1 MDNGLEILRERGFV
15 KQCTDEEGLSKALSS
30 GSVIYYCG
38 FDPTAESLH
47 VGNLLTVMANAHLQ
61 RAGHKPLTL
70 VGGGTA
76 MVGDPSGKTELR
88 KMLTREQIE
97 KNARS
102 VLSQLQRYLTLD
114 GKAGIPV
121 NNSDWLLDLKYIGF
135 LRDIGRHFRV
145 NEMLRSEAYRM
156 RLEREE
162 GLSFIE
168 FNYQLLQAYDYL
180 VLSRKYGCT
189 LQIGGDDQW
198 GNMLAGV
205 DLVRRLDGKEVFAL
219 TMPLLTTSSGEK
231 MGKTARGAL
240 WLDAARVSPYEY
252 YQFWINTDDRDVERF
267 LALYTFLPMDEVR
280 ALGALRDADI
290 RTAKETL
297 AFEATVISH
306 GAEEAQQARQA
317 SRAAFGGDS
326 GDVSAMPSSTVE
338 AARLEA
344 GIAILDLLV
353 ETGLTNSRGA
363 ARRLIQGGGA
373 YVGGVQVTDADM
385 VVGSESVEDGAVML
399 RFGKK
404 KYHRLVVS

>member
-1 MDNGLEILRERGFV
+1 
-15 KQCTDEEGLSKALSS
+15 
-30 GSVIYYCG
+30 
-38 FDPTAESLH
+38 
-47 VGNLLTVMANAHLQ
+47 
-61 RAGHKPLTL
+61 
-70 VGGGTA
+70 

-88 KMLTREQIE
+88 KMLTWEQIE
-97 KNARS
+97 KNARG

-121 NNSDWLLDLKYIGF
+121 NNSDWLLDLKYIEF

-219 TMPLLTTSSGEK
+219 TMPLLTTSNGEK

-240 WLDAARVSPYEY
+240 WLDAAKVSPYEY

-280 ALGALRDADI
+280 GLGALRDAEI

-297 AFEATVISH
+297 AFEATVITH
-306 GAEEAQQARQA
+306 GAEEAEQARQA
-317 SRAAFGGDS
+317 SRAAFGGDD

-338 AARLEA
+338 AARLQA
-344 GIAILDLLV
+344 GIPILDLLV

-385 VVGSESVEDGAVML
+385 VVGSESLEDGAVML

>member
-1 MDNGLEILRERGFV
+1 MDNVLEILRERGFV

-88 KMLTREQIE
+88 KMLTWEQIE
-97 KNARS
+97 KNARG

-121 NNSDWLLDLKYIGF
+121 NNSDWLLDLKYIEF

-189 LQIGGDDQW
+189 LQIGGDDRGQHARGLTLCGGW
-198 GNMLAGV
+198 TA
-205 DLVRRLDGKEVFAL
+205 RRFAL
-219 TMPLLTTSSGEK
+219 TRPC
-231 MGKTARGAL
+231 
-240 WLDAARVSPYEY
+240 SPH
-252 YQFWINTDDRDVERF
+252 R
-267 LALYTFLPMDEVR
+267 
-280 ALGALRDADI
+280 
-290 RTAKETL
+290 
-297 AFEATVISH
+297 
-306 GAEEAQQARQA
+306 
-317 SRAAFGGDS
+317 
-326 GDVSAMPSSTVE
+326 
-338 AARLEA
+338 
-344 GIAILDLLV
+344 
-353 ETGLTNSRGA
+353 A
-363 ARRLIQGGGA
+363 ARRWADGPRSCFDAQGCRL
-373 YVGGVQVTDADM
+373 TSIT
-385 VVGSESVEDGAVML
+385 VGSTPTTATRSASCAVPSCPWTKCGRWAL
-399 RFGKK
+399 FGTPTSA
-404 KYHRLVVS
+404 R